1 MHVTMEESMNVA
13 IVGFNYDFVKIFAEN
28 VAQNLGLSFVDFKQ
42 TFEQLLLDWNK
53 SIFDEDSVLNEL
65 ETEMVK
71 KFSLLK
77 NVVVSFP
84 DDVIL
89 SNENYKYFKN
99 NLIIFINSQKL
110 NKLQL
115 NLKKLIKNINIEIN
129 EENYNFEEIIN
140 KIRGF
145 YDR

>member
-1 MHVTMEESMNVA
+1 MNVA